1 MKARQVL
8 IAAVSA
14 LALLGTTGCSVMRDQ
29 QSVGSYVDDSTLT
42 TRVKAKFAEDPVV
55 SPMAIGVET
64 LKGVVQLSGFAKTA
78 DEKAMAGKLAAST
91 SGVVSVKNDIV
102 IRS

>member
-14 LALLGTTGCSVMRDQ
+14 LALLGTTGCAVVRDQ
-29 QSVGSYVDDSTLT
+29 ESVGAYVDDATLT
-42 TRVKAKFAEDPVV
+42 SRVKAKFANDPAV
-55 SPMAIGVET
+55 SSMAIGVET
-64 LKGVVQLSGFAKTA
+64 LKGVVQLSGFAKSA
-78 DEKAMAGKLAAST
+78 DEKAMAGKLASGT
-91 SGVVSVKNDIV
+91 SGVVSVKNDII